1 MAELQER
8 EVGVNRANHGSVPTR
23 ALQKVYDIARRAARE
38 EKYRQMLDSD
48 TGETLGEYK
57 NLEEAFEKV
66 RAYFGLE
73 EPRP

>member
-1 MAELQER
+1 M
-8 EVGVNRANHGSVPTR
+8 NRANHGSVPTR

-38 EKYRQMLDSD
+38 EKYRQVIDPD
-48 TGETLGEYK
+48 TGEPLGEVR

-66 RAYFGLE
+66 RVYFGLE